1 MWKLALVAAFVVGC
15 AAKDKPATA
24 SRSPVYEPFEE
35 AVKHYLDLR
44 RDLQKKAPK
53 MPAKAT
59 PEQIAVHQST
69 MAEAIRN
76 ARSSARQGD
85 IFVPSTR
92 DHFIGA
98 IRSQTKGT
106 AGKPARETIMGENP
120 RAPGVPGNVKVAV
133 NAPYPPNVPYTTLP
147 PALLLRLPTL
157 PDGLEYR
164 FVGRALILRDVDA
177 ALIVDFLPN
186 ALPEVAGA

>member
-1 MWKLALVAAFVVGC
+1 
-15 AAKDKPATA
+15 
-24 SRSPVYEPFEE
+24 
-35 AVKHYLDLR
+35 
-44 RDLQKKAPK
+44 
-53 MPAKAT
+53 
-59 PEQIAVHQST
+59 
-69 MAEAIRN
+69 
-76 ARSSARQGD
+76 
-85 IFVPSTR
+85 
-92 DHFIGA
+92 
-98 IRSQTKGT
+98 
-106 AGKPARETIMGENP
+106 
-120 RAPGVPGNVKVAV
+120 VAV